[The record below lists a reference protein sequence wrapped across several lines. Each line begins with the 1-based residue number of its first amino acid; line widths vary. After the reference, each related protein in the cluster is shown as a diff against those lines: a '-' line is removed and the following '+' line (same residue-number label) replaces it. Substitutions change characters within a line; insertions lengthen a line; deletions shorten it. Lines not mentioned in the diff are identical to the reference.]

1 MSWPG
6 AKLSFRIPR
15 ERDDDTTTH
24 GYKVL
29 GISLE
34 QRVLRHGCLAR
45 TKGNGGFLASSGF
58 GFGPTLGW
66 SLRPSE
72 RCYPFKGEND
82 RASEL

>member
-6 AKLSFRIPR
+6 ANLSFRIPR

-34 QRVLRHGCLAR
+34 QRVLRRGCLAR
-45 TKGNGGFLASSGF
+45 TKGSGGGFLASSGF
-58 GFGPTLGW
+58 GFGLVT
-66 SLRPSE
+66 E
-72 RCYPFKGEND
+72 AK
-82 RASEL
+82 